1 MRAWALAEWAL
12 VPLRLFLGVTFTF
25 AGLQKLAN
33 PNFFNAASPSSIH
46 AQLVAAA
53 RVSPIRALVAH
64 LVGLATPLG
73 IVIAIAEVAIGVAT
87 LVGLW
92 TRVAAV
98 GGAVLAFSLFLT
110 VSFHASPYYTGADL
124 VFFFAWLPFVVAGGG
139 SRTSIDGWT
148 ARRAA
153 VVEHTPSPVLVPIA
167 FAQVQRLCGHF
178 QAGLCDA
185 RGGLACEAGACPVL
199 AEDLAE
205 STAPG
210 ARHATDR
217 RALLLGVGLATLV
230 GATASFVAAA
240 AAGIGRAIGGAPP
253 PVAPHQLRDTATAPS
268 TATAGGPGVMLGPA
282 TDVPV
287 RNAATFTI
295 AANGDPGIV
304 IQPVRGQFDAFNAVC
319 PHAGCTVGYDPA
331 QDIIQCP
338 CHGSQFDVV
347 TGAVLVGP
355 APHGLTRL
363 DVVESGGNL
372 YLT

>member
-1 MRAWALAEWAL
+1 MAEWAL
-12 VPLRLFLGVTFTF
+12 APLRLFLGITFTF

-53 RVSPIRALVAH
+53 RLSPIRALVTH

-73 IVIAIAEVAIGVAT
+73 ILIAIAEVAIGVAT

-92 TRVAAV
+92 TRVAAL
-98 GGAVLAFSLFLT
+98 GGAILAFSFFLT

-139 SRTSIDGWT
+139 SRLSIDGWV

-153 VVEHTPSPVLVPIA
+153 VVERTPSPALVPIA
-167 FAQVQRLCGHF
+167 FVQVQRLCGHF
-178 QAGLCDA
+178 HAGVCDA
-185 RGGLACEAGACPVL
+185 RGGLACDAGACPVL

-210 ARHATDR
+210 SRRATDR
-217 RALLLGVGLATLV
+217 RALLLGVGVATIV

-240 AAGIGRAIGGAPP
+240 TAGIGRAIGGAPP
-253 PVAPHQLRDTATAPS
+253 PVAPHQLRDAASPS
-268 TATAGGPGVMLGPA
+268 VSPGASTSARGVLLGPV

-287 RNAATFTI
+287 RDAATFTI
-295 AANGDPGIV
+295 AASGDPGIV

-319 PHAGCTVGYDPA
+319 PHAGCTVGYNPA

-338 CHGSQFDVV
+338 CHGSQFDVE

-355 APHGLTRL
+355 APHGLARL